1 MLKPVGIGREL
12 WQCYGSQTAG
22 PGTLAANDERRRAG
36 RTTFEV
42 APLINQERLKN
53 LLIELIKIDS
63 LSHKE
68 YDVAMRLKRE
78 MEELGATVI
87 IDDAG
92 EKVAGNVGNLI
103 ARFSGSMPSARP
115 LLLSAHMD
123 TVVPG
128 EGVVPILDGDILRS
142 DGRTVLGGDD
152 KSGVAIICEVLRV
165 VKENNLPC
173 SDIDVV
179 FTICEE
185 AGLIGAKCLDV
196 SRLRAR
202 TGLVLDS
209 DSVGFLFTKAPAAN
223 RIEFHVHGLE
233 AHAGVCPEKGIS
245 AVKVTAEGIAQMK
258 LGRIDHETTANIG
271 VIAGGMA
278 VNIVPNSVILKG
290 EARSHSTEKLEEQ
303 TEHMRRCLEE
313 AAARHTLTLNGKR
326 FEARVEAKIER
337 DYDRM
342 DVPDSAPIVQLVQ
355 AAAKNLNLELK
366 TLATGGGCDANI
378 LNQKGLEVANLSTG
392 MRDIHTVKEW
402 LDLNDLYLSARMVL
416 EIVKLN
422 AAGKNG
428 EA

>member
-1 MLKPVGIGREL
+1 M
-12 WQCYGSQTAG
+12 
-22 PGTLAANDERRRAG
+22 
-36 RTTFEV
+36 
-42 APLINQERLKN
+42 INPERLKN

-63 LSHKE
+63 LSRKE

-78 MEELGATVI
+78 MEDLGAQVS

-92 EKVAGNVGNLI
+92 ERVGGNVGNLI
-103 ARFSGSMPSARP
+103 AHFPGTAPEAMPI
-115 LLLSAHMD
+115 LLSAHMD

-128 EGVVPILDGDILRS
+128 EGIVPILDGDILRT

-165 VKENNLPC
+165 VKENRVPC
-173 SDIDVV
+173 SDVDVV

-196 SRLRAR
+196 NRLRAR

-223 RIEFHVHGLE
+223 RMEFRVHGLE
-233 AHAGVCPEKGIS
+233 AHAGVCPEKGVS
-245 AVKVTAEGIAQMK
+245 AIKVAADGVARMS

-271 VIAGGMA
+271 VIEGGMA

-290 EARSHSTEKLEEQ
+290 EARSHSEEKLERQ
-303 TEHMRRCLEE
+303 TEHMLRCLQD
-313 AAARHTLTLNGKR
+313 AAARHILKVGGGQFTAT
-326 FEARVEAKIER
+326 VDAKIER

-342 DVPDSAPIVQLVQ
+342 DVSDGAPIVQLVR
-355 AAAKNLNLELK
+355 AAAKNLRVDVK
-366 TLATGGGCDANI
+366 TLATGGGCDANV

-392 MRDIHTVKEW
+392 MREIHTVKEW
-402 LDLNDLYLSARMVL
+402 LDLKDLNLSAQMVL
-416 EIVKLN
+416 EVVRLN
-422 AAGKNG
+422 AANL
-428 EA
+428 

>member
-1 MLKPVGIGREL
+1 M
-12 WQCYGSQTAG
+12 
-22 PGTLAANDERRRAG
+22 
-36 RTTFEV
+36 
-42 APLINQERLKN
+42 INQERLKN

-63 LSHKE
+63 LSRKE

-78 MEELGATVI
+78 MEELDATVF

-92 EKVAGNVGNLI
+92 KKVGGNVGNLI
-103 ARFSGSMPSARP
+103 AHFSGNSQDAQP

-128 EGVVPILDGDILRS
+128 EGIVPILEGDILRTN
-142 DGRTVLGGDD
+142 GRTVLGGDD

-165 VKENNLPC
+165 MKETGLPC

-196 SRLRAR
+196 SQLRAR

-223 RIEFHVHGLE
+223 RMEFRVHGLE
-233 AHAGVCPEKGIS
+233 AHAGVCPEKGIN
-245 AVKVTAEGIAQMK
+245 AIKVAAEGIAQMR

-271 VIAGGMA
+271 VVEGGMA
-278 VNIVPNSVILKG
+278 VNIVPNQVILRG
-290 EARSHSTEKLEEQ
+290 EARSHSEEKLNRQ
-303 TEHMRRCLEE
+303 TEHMKRCLED
-313 AAARHTLTLNGKR
+313 AAARHVLELDSKQ
-326 FEARVEAKIER
+326 FSAKVEAKIER

-342 DVPDSAPIVQLVQ
+342 DVPESAPIVKLVQ
-355 AAAKNLNLELK
+355 AAAKNLDLEVK
-366 TLATGGGCDANI
+366 TLATGGGCDANV
-378 LNQKGLEVANLSTG
+378 LNQKGLVVANLSTG
-392 MRDIHTVKEW
+392 MREIHTVNEW
-402 LDLNDLYLSARMVL
+402 LDLKDLNLSAQIVL

-422 AAGKNG
+422 AAGANRK
-428 EA
+428 A

>member
-1 MLKPVGIGREL
+1 
-12 WQCYGSQTAG
+12 
-22 PGTLAANDERRRAG
+22 
-36 RTTFEV
+36 
-42 APLINQERLKN
+42 LINPERLKN

-63 LSHKE
+63 LSRKE

-78 MEELGATVI
+78 MEDLGAQVS

-92 EKVAGNVGNLI
+92 ERVGGNVGNLV
-103 ARFSGSMPSARP
+103 ARFTGTAPEAIP
-115 LLLSAHMD
+115 ILLSAHMD

-128 EGVVPILDGDILRS
+128 EGIVPILEGDILRT

-165 VKENNLPC
+165 IKENRFPC
-173 SDIDVV
+173 SDVDVV

-223 RIEFHVHGLE
+223 RMEFQVHGLE
-233 AHAGVCPEKGIS
+233 AHAGVCPERGVNAI
-245 AVKVTAEGIAQMK
+245 KVAADGIAQMS

-271 VIAGGMA
+271 VIEGGMA
-278 VNIVPNSVILKG
+278 VNIVPNSVTLKG
-290 EARSHSTEKLEEQ
+290 EARSHSEEKLERQ
-303 TEHMRRCLEE
+303 TEHMLRCLQD
-313 AAARHTLTLNGKR
+313 AAARHMLEVGGAHFT
-326 FEARVEAKIER
+326 ASVDAKIER

-342 DVPDSAPIVQLVQ
+342 DVSDGAPIVQLVR
-355 AAAKNLNLELK
+355 AAAKNLRVEIK
-366 TLATGGGCDANI
+366 TLATGGGCDANV

-392 MRDIHTVKEW
+392 MREIHTVKEW
-402 LDLNDLYLSARMVL
+402 LDLKDLNLSAEMVL
-416 EIVKLN
+416 EVVRLN
-422 AAGKNG
+422 AANL
-428 EA
+428 

>member
-1 MLKPVGIGREL
+1 
-12 WQCYGSQTAG
+12 
-22 PGTLAANDERRRAG
+22 
-36 RTTFEV
+36 
-42 APLINQERLKN
+42 LINPERLKN

-63 LSHKE
+63 LSRKE

-78 MEELGATVI
+78 MEDLGAQVS

-92 EKVAGNVGNLI
+92 EKVGGNVGNLI
-103 ARFSGSMPSARP
+103 AHFTGTAPEAMPI
-115 LLLSAHMD
+115 LLSAHMD

-128 EGVVPILDGDILRS
+128 EGIVPILDGDILRT

-165 VKENNLPC
+165 VKDNRFPC
-173 SDIDVV
+173 SDVDVV

-196 SRLRAR
+196 NRLRAR

-223 RIEFHVHGLE
+223 RMEFRVHGLE
-233 AHAGVCPEKGIS
+233 AHAGVCPEKGVNAI
-245 AVKVTAEGIAQMK
+245 KVAADGVARMS

-271 VIAGGMA
+271 VIEGGMA

-290 EARSHSTEKLEEQ
+290 EARSHSPEKLERQ
-303 TEHMRRCLEE
+303 TNHMLRCLQD
-313 AAARHTLTLNGKR
+313 AAARHTLEVGGGQFT
-326 FEARVEAKIER
+326 ATVDAKIER

-342 DVPDSAPIVQLVQ
+342 DVSDGAPIVQLVR
-355 AAAKNLNLELK
+355 AAAKNLRLDVK
-366 TLATGGGCDANI
+366 TLATGGGCDANV

-392 MRDIHTVKEW
+392 MREIHTVKEW
-402 LDLNDLYLSARMVL
+402 LDLKDLNLSAQIVL
-416 EIVKLN
+416 EVVRLN
-422 AAGKNG
+422 AANL
-428 EA
+428 

>member
-1 MLKPVGIGREL
+1 
-12 WQCYGSQTAG
+12 
-22 PGTLAANDERRRAG
+22 
-36 RTTFEV
+36 
-42 APLINQERLKN
+42 LINQDRLKN

-63 LSHKE
+63 LSRRE
-68 YDVAMRLKRE
+68 RNVALRLRRD
-78 MEELGATVI
+78 MEELGAEVW

-92 EKVAGNVGNLI
+92 EKVGGNTGNVI
-103 ARFSGSMPSARP
+103 AQFRGTAPAAEP

-128 EGVVPILDGDILRS
+128 EGIVPVLDGDILRT

-165 VKENNLPC
+165 VKETQLPC

-202 TGLVLDS
+202 AGLVLDS

-223 RIEFHVHGLE
+223 RMEFGVHGLE
-233 AHAGVCPEKGIS
+233 AHAGVCPEKGIN
-245 AVKVTAEGIAQMK
+245 AIQVAAEGVAQMR

-271 VIAGGMA
+271 LVEGGMA
-278 VNIVPNSVILKG
+278 VNIVPNQVILRG
-290 EARSHSTEKLEEQ
+290 EARSHSQEKLDRQ
-303 TEHMRRCLEE
+303 TEHMKRCLDE
-313 AAARHTLTLNGKR
+313 AAARHHLEFDGKR
-326 FEARVEAKIER
+326 HTARVEAKIER

-342 DVPDSAPIVQLVQ
+342 DVPESAPIVKLVH
-355 AAAKNLNLELK
+355 AAARNLNLELK
-366 TLATGGGCDANI
+366 TLATGGGCDANV
-378 LNQKGLEVANLSTG
+378 LNQKGLVVANLSTG
-392 MRDIHTVKEW
+392 MRDIHTVNEW
-402 LDLNDLYLSARMVL
+402 LNLKDLYLSAQMVL

-422 AAGKNG
+422 AAA
-428 EA
+428 EARRA